1 MILNNN
7 PAHIVS
13 VFISVIFLSLI
24 SCTRIYSQFSSY
36 VQYDMDKGMPSNTA
50 YYLMKDSKGYLW
62 ITTDRG
68 VVRYD
73 GYGFT
78 TYTTRDGMS
87 DNEAFEAFE
96 DDQKRI
102 WFSTLSGIPGLYVKG
117 SFVNLEKLASA
128 IEKES
133 TGPTYRIIQTPYG
146 IYILNRRA
154 IYRFNNN
161 RVKKICKSKSY
172 FTSIAYH
179 SKSKLIYVVL
189 TGRNNLLTIDPFD
202 RTDSVYVNTAKPSNI
217 SKLIIK
223 NDKLIY
229 TAWKSFSVWDIEKK
243 AGEVV
248 EFDSEL
254 LTVSNSTNDST
265 VLIGSVNNVVEFN
278 LNNNTW
284 KYKFIDQPGVTSIY
298 SGADRSYW
306 TTSLNTGLNY
316 FGNEKVEVLSDK
328 NVLPFKYVS
337 LVRKVGN
344 RLLICSDKFRLCL
357 YNLSTQKVE
366 YYFDESGNV
375 PGRGFASTIRV
386 DTNGDIYVSFRVLL
400 LKMDKNYKFTR
411 LPLKQ
416 VSYDIIHTPKYYF
429 GSHTDFVSRRPS
441 TANFLSIA
449 EDYESMSVNSR
460 RLFIDTAAR
469 TIFAYGTAGIFKINT
484 DSFNRVRSFQHI
496 EELKRNISSIVK
508 LGDNFYA
515 IGSTISGVHF
525 LKDNQLF
532 SSLSIS
538 QGLSSNYVSCITK
551 EDNELWIGTN
561 HGINVLTIDIKR
573 GKYDLKLLG
582 KKDGIFADEI
592 NDIYLEN
599 DTVYATSPTGLF
611 YFKKTD
617 IVRSPEIPVLNI
629 DYIRFNGQPV
639 STEKGYSSTRN
650 SVRIKYTGIS
660 YNSMG
665 NMIYRYKLSP
675 VDDEWHY
682 TTARE
687 IEYPALRPHS
697 YTLTIQCKGIRGSW
711 SNEKLIQFEV
721 LPTFWQRKDVQVILV
736 FLILALMLLII
747 RFRIRKVK
755 KQSTIQQKL
764 LLLEN
769 EKLEIT
775 KNKALQEKEI
785 VELEQQAL
793 RLHMNPHFIFNAI
806 NAIQGFYAGNEVDK
820 AKQFISYFSRLLRL
834 ILETSKEK
842 FVPVSTE
849 VEIIRNYLELFLL
862 RFEDKYDYQITID
875 ENIDKEFLLIPPM
888 VVQPFVENAVLHG
901 ISPMKEKGKIVIDFK
916 LEPDFMMVSI
926 TDNGIGRKK
935 SAEMKMFSQ
944 SKSTGIKV
952 TQTRLKL
959 MDEEH
964 KISETVEIIDINDEA
979 GSTGTQVILRIPL
992 LSDEI

>member
-1 MILNNN
+1 MTLNNN
-7 PAHIVS
+7 SVHILS
-13 VFISVIFLSLI
+13 VIAGLIFLSI
-24 SCTRIYSQFSSY
+24 SSSTCIYPQFSSY
-36 VQYDMDKGMPSNTA
+36 VQFDMDKGMPSNTA

-78 TYTTRDGMS
+78 TFTTRDGMS

-96 DDQKRI
+96 DDKKRI

-117 SFVNLEKLASA
+117 NFINLEKLATY

-133 TGPTYRIIQTPYG
+133 TGPCYRIIQTPYG
-146 IYILNRRA
+146 IYILNRKA
-154 IYRFNNN
+154 IYRFYNNK
-161 RVKKICKSKSY
+161 VKKICKTKGY

-179 SKSKLIYVVL
+179 PKSKLIYVVT

-202 RTDSVYVNTAKPSNI
+202 RTDSLHVNTAKPSNI
-217 SKLIIK
+217 TKLIIK
-223 NDKLIY
+223 NNKLIY
-229 TAWKSFSVWDIEKK
+229 TAWKSFSVWDLEKNT
-243 AGEVV
+243 GVV
-248 EFDSEL
+248 VDFDAEL
-254 LTVSNSTNDST
+254 LAVANSNNDST
-265 VLIGSVNNVVEFN
+265 VLIGSVDNVMEFN
-278 LNNNTW
+278 INTNSW
-284 KYKFIDQPGVTSIY
+284 KYKFIDQPGVTCIY

-306 TTSLNTGLNY
+306 STSLNTGLTY

-366 YYFDESGNV
+366 YSFDESGNV

-386 DTNGDIYVSFRVLL
+386 DTNGDIYISFRVIL

-416 VSYDIIHTPKYYF
+416 VSYDIIHTPQYYF

-449 EDYESMSVNSR
+449 EDYESMPVNSR
-460 RLFIDTAAR
+460 KLFIDTTAR
-469 TIFAYGTAGIFKINT
+469 AIFAYGTAGIFKIHT
-484 DSFNRVRSFQHI
+484 DSFNRVRSFHHI
-496 EELKRNISSIVK
+496 DELKRNISSIVK
-508 LGDNFYA
+508 LSDNFYA
-515 IGSTISGVHF
+515 IGSTISGLHF
-525 LKDNQLF
+525 LKDNQLI

-551 EDNELWIGTN
+551 DNNELWIGTD
-561 HGINVLTIDIKR
+561 HGINVLTIDVQKGR
-573 GKYDLKLLG
+573 YDLKLLG
-582 KKDGIFADEI
+582 KKDGISADEI

-629 DYIRFNGQPV
+629 DYIKLDGQAV
-639 STEKGYSSTRN
+639 STEEKYSSTRN

-660 YNSMG
+660 YSSMG
-665 NMIYRYKLSP
+665 NIIYRYKLSP
-675 VDDEWHY
+675 VDEEWHY
-682 TTARE
+682 TTGRE
-687 IEYPALRPHS
+687 IEYPALRPHA
-697 YTLTIQCKGIRGSW
+697 YTLSIQCKGIRGRW
-711 SNEKLIQFEV
+711 SDEKVIEFEV
-721 LPTFWQRKDVQVILV
+721 LPTFWQRKDVKVMVAFLV
-736 FLILALMLLII
+736 LALMLFVI
-747 RFRIRKVK
+747 RFRIRHVK
-755 KQSTIQQKL
+755 RQSEIQQKI

-775 KNKALQEKEI
+775 KNKALHEKEI

-849 VEIIRNYLELFLL
+849 VEIIKNYLELFLL

-875 ENIDKEFLLIPPM
+875 EKIDKEFLLIPPM

-901 ISPMKEKGKIVIDFK
+901 ISPMKEKGKIFIDFR
-916 LEPDFMMVSI
+916 LESDFILVSI
-926 TDNGIGRKK
+926 VDNGIGRKK
-935 SAEMKMFSQ
+935 SEEMKMFSK

-964 KISETVEIIDINDEA
+964 KISETVEIIDINDA
-979 GSTGTQVILRIPL
+979 GGATGTQVILRIPL